1 MVKDNLKINKNG
13 LVGSIKEKFE
23 SQEALTLVG
32 FLGLVIFM
40 SITSDVFLTTD
51 NILNIARQVSI
62 NGILAVGMTFVILTG
77 GIDLSVGAVMAFTG
91 TIMAGM
97 MINFGMPPIAAVLVG
112 VALGAAI
119 GYINGMFVSYAKI
132 PAIIVTLAMMEI
144 SRGFALLY
152 TGGYPLSGLPDS
164 FSFIG
169 RSYALGILPMPVVIM
184 ALVYIAAYLVLNHM
198 PIGRYIYAIGGNE
211 EAVRLSGVKVKRYK
225 IMAYVVSGITAS
237 ISGIILTSRLMSG
250 QPNAG
255 VGFELDAIAAVV
267 LGGTDIA
274 GGRGHIFGT
283 ILGALLIGVLS
294 NGLNL
299 MGVSPYFQRVLKG
312 VIIIAAIY
320 YSSSRKKD

>member
-1 MVKDNLKINKNG
+1 MVKDNSKINKNG